1 MTTCIIIDDEQHAID
16 VLTHHVNQIPSL
28 EIVASFTNPLQAL
41 QFLNERSVD
50 LLFLDI
56 QMPEISGIDLVR
68 AIRGRSKVIL
78 TTAYSEF
85 VSDGF
90 ELEVM
95 DYLLKPVSFPRFL
108 KAVQRVWQPP
118 PAAGGTPL
126 SPAATPLSPAASSSA
141 PPSGIHDEDDI
152 ANDYFFVKTEL
163 KGKMLRINFKD
174 IDYIEGMKNY
184 VAIHHGGN
192 KTIALLNMKDLEDRL
207 PTRYFMRIHRSYIIA
222 LEKIN
227 AIEGN
232 TVLLHKVPEGIMV
245 GETYKASFLDRMKGK
260 MMQ

>member
-1 MTTCIIIDDEQHAID
+1 MTTCIIVDDEQHAID
-16 VLTHHVNQIPSL
+16 VLTHYVNRIPSL

-56 QMPEISGIDLVR
+56 QMPEISGLDLIR
-68 AIRGRSKVIL
+68 AIGGRSKVIL

-90 ELEVM
+90 ELEVT

-108 KAVQRVWQPP
+108 KAVQRVAIPP
-118 PAAGGTPL
+118 PGIPAEEDLAG
-126 SPAATPLSPAASSSA
+126 
-141 PPSGIHDEDDI
+141 
-152 ANDYFFVKTEL
+152 DYFFVKTEL
-163 KGKMLRINFKD
+163 KGKMLKINFKD

-184 VAIHHGGN
+184 VAIHHDGT
-192 KTIALLNMKDLEDRL
+192 KTLAYLNMKDLEDRL
-207 PTRYFMRIHRSYIIA
+207 PSRYFMRIHRSYIIA
-222 LEKIN
+222 LEKIV

-232 TVLLHKVPEGIMV
+232 TVQLRKIKEEILL
-245 GETYKASFLDRMKGK
+245 GETYKASFLERMKGK

>member
-1 MTTCIIIDDEQHAID
+1 MTTCIIVDDEQHAID
-16 VLTHHVNQIPSL
+16 VLAHHVGRIPSL
-28 EIVASFTNPLQAL
+28 EIAGTFTNPLQAL

-56 QMPEISGIDLVR
+56 QMPEISGLDLIR
-68 AIRGRSKVIL
+68 AIGGRSKVIL

-85 VSDGF
+85 VSEGF
-90 ELEVM
+90 ELEVT

-108 KAVQRVWQPP
+108 KAVQRLQ
-118 PAAGGTPL
+118 TPQ
-126 SPAATPLSPAASSSA
+126 ADTPVE
-141 PPSGIHDEDDI
+141 EDLAD
-152 ANDYFFVKTEL
+152 DYFFVKTEL

-184 VAIHHGGN
+184 VAIHHGGT
-192 KTIALLNMKDLEDRL
+192 KTLALLNMKDLEDRL
-207 PTRYFMRIHRSYIIA
+207 PARYFMRIHRSYIIA

-232 TVLLHKVPEGIMV
+232 TVLLHKVKEGILL
-245 GETYKASFLDRMKGK
+245 GETYKASFLERMKGK